1 MLFSLKEVVA
11 RLSPTGSDNLHVIK
25 TSNFILHHFQSL
37 TGFVFVINTK
47 ADVPGK
53 FYYIWGWYL
62 MIDKSHGTFC
72 ACAIDLYA
80 NLQHIYS
87 NIFIEYVA
95 KNPLYHFNGEDPIDN
110 PLFATKVEEYLMS
123 LPVPK

>member
-1 MLFSLKEVVA
+1 MLIVCISHWLIPIRVA
-11 RLSPTGSDNLHVIK
+11 
-25 TSNFILHHFQSL
+25 
-37 TGFVFVINTK
+37 
-47 ADVPGK
+47 
-53 FYYIWGWYL
+53 W
-62 MIDKSHGTFC
+62 
-72 ACAIDLYA
+72 IDLYA

>member
-1 MLFSLKEVVA
+1 MSDDPEEERRLMFGMLFSLKEVVA
-11 RLSPTGSDNLHVIK
+11 RFSPTGSDNLHVMK

-47 ADVPGK
+47 ADVP
-53 FYYIWGWYL
+53 
-62 MIDKSHGTFC
+62 
-72 ACAIDLYA
+72 DLYA